1 MARIPD
7 EQIEQLKETISIE
20 RVCRSYGIMLH
31 EHGLN
36 DYAGLCP
43 FHEEDEPSFIVTP
56 GKNLY
61 NCMGCARGGSVI
73 DLVMELERITFRE
86 AVESL
91 AKRYGLDPIARGA
104 ASSCAETTA
113 RLQKQKNPREEAPS
127 VPAERAAQLLERV
140 VTLYE
145 HAFAEDARGIEYL
158 ASRGIADKEQLTAHR
173 AGYSN
178 GSLVKILPRTGP
190 VLDELKALGIL
201 NRSGH
206 EHFAGCVVFPVL
218 DVEGNIVTLYGRYTA
233 QGDPSTTSGQGKRHV
248 FLPKRHKG
256 LWNAPIIKTYPEI
269 IVVESILDG
278 LSVEAAG
285 YPNVVALNGSGGLH
299 DGDIEDLHAHGVQK
313 LILMLDGDKAGAVAA
328 DKLERRVKTHPA
340 LDRGAA
346 PIAIEYKALPDDQ
359 DPNSFMLGFGRGK
372 LAELIES
379 KRGVLPETFA
389 MRASPET
396 QADNLPDEGQTDTPR
411 ASSQT
416 RDQQAHREQRDR
428 EAPTERSHD
437 RGRSSTGTAAGD
449 GGGSRPGGRT
459 DDFTVACG
467 PRAYRLMGL
476 EKSSRKLKV
485 TIRVEH
491 AGRLHVDTLDL
502 YSSRSRKILAGD
514 LCRLYEETAETIE
527 ADIGKLIKRCESV
540 QLKEEDSQANA
551 PSVMTPKDKAAAE
564 AFGRRSDLIAVILSD
579 FEKCGLV
586 GEEPN
591 KLLAYLAAVSR
602 KMDAPLSLLVLSSSG
617 AGKTALQD
625 CALSFVP
632 PEDLVKLTSLSGKAL
647 FYKERLAL
655 KHKVLALEEGDGA
668 EEATYAIRNLISAGE
683 LVIESTIKDLGTGRL
698 TTMENRVEGPTS
710 VFITTTNPETDPETK
725 SRFFVTSID
734 EGREQTRK
742 ILIFQRQRQTLD
754 GLVGNMA
761 ADAILKRHRNFQRL
775 LQPLA
780 VVNPFADRLAYG
792 DDRLQGRRDQPKYLN
807 LIRAVAFLRQMQKQ
821 VEHTQRNGESVPY
834 VLVDVED
841 VRVANTLA
849 HEILGRS
856 LDELSRPGRSLL
868 LLLDEMVE
876 QIAGRLKKEA
886 EENRPSRTA
895 VTFTRREIRE
905 ATGWAHTRVHRYLK
919 ELVDLEY
926 VLIDTGRNGTLC
938 RYRLAYEGQG
948 KNGERFMLG
957 LTDPEA
963 LS

>member
-1 MARIPD
+1 MPRIPD
-7 EQIEQLKETISIE
+7 DQIEQLKRNISILH
-20 RVCRSYGIMLH
+20 VCAAHGIELKN
-31 EHGLN
+31 HGIA
-36 DYAGLCP
+36 DYVGQCP

-56 GKNLY
+56 SKNLY
-61 NCMGCARGGSVI
+61 HCMGCDKGGSVI
-73 DLVMELERITFRE
+73 DLVMELDGLTFRD
-86 AVESL
+86 AVDKLMIST
-91 AKRYGLDPIARGA
+91 GLVHRANEPA
-104 ASSCAETTA
+104 
-113 RLQKQKNPREEAPS
+113 PREGKPTQ
-127 VPAERAAQLLERV
+127 VPPAVPVERAAQLLERV

-145 HAFAEDARGIEYL
+145 RGFAEDTRGIEYL
-158 ASRGIADKEQLTAHR
+158 AARGIDDKEQLTAHR
-173 AGYSN
+173 AGYCN
-178 GSLVKILPRTGP
+178 GNLKEILPKAGQ
-190 VLDELKALGIL
+190 VLDDLNALGVL
-201 NRSGH
+201 NKAGR

-218 DVEGNIVTLYGRYTA
+218 DVEGNIVTLYGRNAA
-233 QGDPSTTSGQGKRHV
+233 QGIPSTNSGPGKRHV

-256 LWNAPIIKTYPEI
+256 LWNAPVIKTYPEI
-269 IVVESILDG
+269 IIVESILDA
-278 LSVEAAG
+278 LSIEAAG

-299 DGDIEDLHAHGVQK
+299 DGDIEDLHAHGVQTV
-313 LILMLDGDKAGAVAA
+313 IFMLDGDKAGAVAA
-328 DKLERRVKTHPA
+328 DKIERRLKTHPA
-340 LDRGAA
+340 LDRGAT
-346 PIAIEYKALPDDQ
+346 PIATVHKALPDDH
-359 DPNSFMLGFGRGK
+359 DPNSFMLAFGRGK

-379 KRGVLPETFA
+379 DVLPETFA
-389 MRASPET
+389 MRASPEP
-396 QADNLPDEGQTDTPR
+396 QADNLPDDGQQDMPR

-416 RDQQAHREQRDR
+416 RDRQTHSERRNR
-428 EAPTERSHD
+428 EAPTERSND
-437 RGRSSTGTAAGD
+437 RASSSAGTAN
-449 GGGSRPGGRT
+449 GGGSRSGGSP

-476 EKSSRKLKV
+476 DKSSRKLKV

-514 LCRLYEETAETIE
+514 LCRLYEETSETIE

-540 QLKEEDSQANA
+540 QLKAEESQADA
-551 PSVMTPKDKAAAE
+551 PVVMSSKDQTAAE
-564 AFGRRSDLIAVILSD
+564 VFGRRSDLIEVILSD
-579 FEKCGLV
+579 FEKCGMV

-591 KLLAYLAAVSR
+591 KLLAYLAAISR

-625 CALSFVP
+625 TALQFVP

-655 KHKVLALEEGDGA
+655 KHKVLALEEGAGA

-734 EGREQTRK
+734 EGRDQTKR
-742 ILIFQRQRQTLD
+742 ILAFQRQRQTLD
-754 GLVGNMA
+754 GLAGNMA
-761 ADAILKRHRNFQRL
+761 TDAILQRHRNFQRL
-775 LQPLA
+775 LKRVA

-821 VEHTQRNGESVPY
+821 VEHTQRNGEAVPY

-841 VRVANTLA
+841 VRVANKLA

-876 QIAGRLKKEA
+876 QTVERLKQE
-886 EENRPSRTA
+886 RPDHVPLRTA
-895 VTFTRREIRE
+895 VTFSRRQIRE
-905 ATGWAHTRVHRYLK
+905 ATGWAQTRVHRYLK

-926 VLIDTGRNGTLC
+926 VLIDSGRNGTLC

-957 LTDPEA
+957 LTDPDQLELH